1 MNTCKT
7 ISLSLVMGSNKTF
20 QREGWEGGRNS
31 VRGVMKSKD
40 LISRFW
46 HEGISQEFIFAILR
60 GKYEK
65 KGCSI
70 SRFKLS
76 QIHLILQ
83 NVLTFD
89 DCP

>member
-1 MNTCKT
+1 MNTWKT
-7 ISLSLVMGSNKTF
+7 ISLSLVMESNKTF

-65 KGCSI
+65 RVFNFAIQAFSNSSYSSKC
-70 SRFKLS
+70 LN
-76 QIHLILQ
+76 L
-83 NVLTFD
+83 
-89 DCP
+89 

>member
-1 MNTCKT
+1 
-7 ISLSLVMGSNKTF
+7 MGSNKTF

-65 KGCSI
+65 GCSI

-76 QIHLILQ
+76 QLHLILQ

>member
-1 MNTCKT
+1 MNTWKT

-46 HEGISQEFIFAILR
+46 HEGISQEFIFAILQ

-65 KGCSI
+65 RVFNFAIQAFSTSSYSSKC
-70 SRFKLS
+70 LN
-76 QIHLILQ
+76 L
-83 NVLTFD
+83 
-89 DCP
+89 

>member
-1 MNTCKT
+1 MNTWKT

-65 KGCSI
+65 KGAQFRDSSFLKFI
-70 SRFKLS
+70 LFFKMS
-76 QIHLILQ
+76 
-83 NVLTFD
+83 
-89 DCP
+89 

>member
-1 MNTCKT
+1 MNTWKT

-46 HEGISQEFIFAILR
+46 HEGISRF
-60 GKYEK
+60 YEANMK
-65 KGCSI
+65 KRCSI

-76 QIHLILQ
+76 QLHIFLQ